1 MDREKSGCDTV
12 ENSGCGEEKGRGHR
26 EVAVVIV
33 TATTFQV
40 TERSFPLVALVCEMA
55 AIPTRRNRPH
65 VYTVGR
71 LIVVYVQLLAD
82 TAESSVAAWQSTQ
95 YPEGGVPA
103 WYSSCKLWTSRRRAS
118 FRDFGRFGFDMSRE
132 STRILA

>member
-40 TERSFPLVALVCEMA
+40 TERSFPLSCLCAKWRPFQLIETGTRIHCR
-55 AIPTRRNRPH
+55 PTNSCIRTIAGGYSGIIR
-65 VYTVGR
+65 GS
-71 LIVVYVQLLAD
+71 LAEH
-82 TAESSVAAWQSTQ
+82 TI
-95 YPEGGVPA
+95 
-103 WYSSCKLWTSRRRAS
+103 SRRWCTCVV
-118 FRDFGRFGFDMSRE
+118 FVLQTLD
-132 STRILA
+132 